1 MIVRRM
7 LPQEID
13 STVILCRYYAD
24 EASIPDD
31 EYDED
36 AVLETIRHY
45 SSHYEY
51 FWFNA
56 YDGQRP
62 VGIIAGCCTKA
73 PWSKT
78 KLHAHIE
85 LIYLLESHRTM
96 DNFRTLL
103 SKAEEWARTIKAC
116 EITAGDIGINPE
128 RTQKLYSHFDFK
140 PGVWMGKELTNV

>member
-1 MIVRRM
+1 MIVRKM
-7 LPQEID
+7 LPSELDVTIN
-13 STVILCRYYAD
+13 LCGYYAQ
-24 EASIPDD
+24 EALIPED

-36 AVLETIRHY
+36 AVLETIRLY

-62 VGIIAGCCTKA
+62 VGIIAGYVTKE

-85 LIYLLESHRTM
+85 LIFLLESHRSM

-103 SKAEEWARTIKAC
+103 NKSEEWARTVGAT

-140 PGVWMGKELTNV
+140 PGVWMGKELINV

>member
-1 MIVRRM
+1 M
-7 LPQEID
+7 LPSEID
-13 STVILCRYYAD
+13 VTVNLCAYYGE
-24 EASIPDD
+24 EANLPDG

-36 AVLETIRHY
+36 AVLETIKLY

-56 YDGQRP
+56 YDGGRP
-62 VGIIAGCCTKA
+62 VGIIAGCATKA

-78 KLHAHIE
+78 KLHTHIE

-96 DNFRTLL
+96 DNFRMLL
-103 SKAEEWARTIKAC
+103 SKAEEWARTIGAT

-140 PGVWMGKELTNV
+140 PGVWMGKELINV